1 MIDYKEIIS
10 PNSNPRTGRI
20 ERITPHCMDGQM
32 SAASCANMD
41 KFKAGGVAS
50 ANYIIGKDAEVVL
63 NVPENRRA
71 WTSSNRDNDFKA
83 ITFEC
88 ASDKRANKN
97 RFNDCVYEK
106 LIECIID
113 IMKRY
118 NRKRIIWIPN
128 KTVALNYK
136 VGEDEMILTVH
147 RWFAA
152 VECPGEWLYSRMG
165 DIEKRVNAALSESI
179 IIPPSNTIYRV
190 QIGAFRDYNNALK
203 RLEEIKRL
211 GYKDAFIKGDKE

>member
-10 PNSNPRTGRI
+10 PNSNPRTERI
-20 ERITPHCMDGQM
+20 ERITPHCIVGQM
-32 SAASCANMD
+32 SAAACANLK

-71 WTSSNRDNDFKA
+71 WTSSSRDNDQKA

-88 ASDKRANKN
+88 ASDAKSPYAFK
-97 RFNDCVYEK
+97 DIVYEK

-118 NRKRIIWIPN
+118 KRKRIIWIPN
-128 KTVALNYK
+128 KTQALNYK

-179 IIPPSNTIYRV
+179 IFPPSNTIYRV